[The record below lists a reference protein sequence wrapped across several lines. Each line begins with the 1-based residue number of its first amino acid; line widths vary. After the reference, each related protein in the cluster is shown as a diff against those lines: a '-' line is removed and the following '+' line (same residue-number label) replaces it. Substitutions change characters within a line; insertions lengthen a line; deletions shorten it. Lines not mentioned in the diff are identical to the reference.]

1 MAPHV
6 DMLRVEFQI
15 GVSGI
20 VSRFLGVQEIERVEV
35 DNAFPLA
42 GGDEFLFLTVQSE
55 SGLSEEGFAANLPET
70 EVAYVSQT
78 SVSRD
83 SYYLGVVSSRPE
95 PSVLSLLVEHR
106 AIPHQVVG
114 QNRQFE
120 VVVTVRDWQHLKQL
134 ADVVEDVY
142 GSLELVGTTQTDHV
156 GFPLGSDK
164 LRQTLSGKLS
174 DQQLAVLETAY
185 RMGFFTVPQE
195 VTAADVASELGIG
208 RSTLSERLHRVQ
220 HNLCRL
226 LFGAYE

>member
-1 MAPHV
+1 
-6 DMLRVEFQI
+6 MLRVEFQV
-15 GVSGI
+15 GVSGL
-20 VSRFLGVQEIERVEV
+20 VSQFLGVEEVERVEV
-35 DNAFPLA
+35 DNAFALA
-42 GGDEFLFLTVQSE
+42 DGDEFLFLTVQSGPE
-55 SGLSEEGFAANLPET
+55 LSEVTLADNVPEVDIT
-70 EVAYVSQT
+70 HMSRA

-83 SYYLGVVSSRPE
+83 VYCLGVVSGRPE
-95 PSVLSLLVEHR
+95 PSVPSLLVEHR
-106 AIPHQVVG
+106 AIPHQIVG

-142 GSLELVGTTQTDHV
+142 GSLELAGTTQTDNI

-164 LRQTLSGKLS
+164 LRQSLSGKLS
-174 DQQLAVLETAY
+174 GQQLAVLETAY